1 MFAYFN
7 QKKKKGNV
15 GLAHCKGISHLS
27 RRLKVKCSLDW
38 LFFHCRVVCRPTTF
52 KNCVLCP
59 CIRMAG
65 LNFSSYFV

>member
-1 MFAYFN
+1 MFAQFN
-7 QKKKKGNV
+7 QKKLNV
-15 GLAHCKGISHLS
+15 GLAHCKGISRLN
-27 RRLKVKCSLDW
+27 RRLKVKCSLNW

-65 LNFSSYFV
+65 LKFPPILFR